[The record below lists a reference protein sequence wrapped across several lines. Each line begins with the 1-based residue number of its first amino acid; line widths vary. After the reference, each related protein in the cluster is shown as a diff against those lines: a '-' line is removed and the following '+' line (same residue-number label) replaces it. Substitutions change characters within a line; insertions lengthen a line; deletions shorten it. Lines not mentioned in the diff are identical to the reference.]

1 MEGKINRTYSL
12 DNKVVQ
18 DFKIECI
25 YQAVDMSETIQSF
38 MSSFTNVSKQSRIK
52 SDG

>member
-1 MEGKINRTYSL
+1 MEGKINRTYSI
-12 DNKVVQ
+12 DSKVVQ

-25 YQAVDMSETIQSF
+25 YQAVDMSETVQSF
-38 MSSFTNVSKQSRIK
+38 MASFANVSKQSRIK